1 MKSALT
7 HQVEFV
13 RASVSAVNAIVAIH
27 VPIPEP
33 SVAKNSSRKLPA
45 RRSSPS

>member
-7 HQVEFV
+7 HQGEFV
-13 RASVSAVNAIVAIH
+13 RAVTSAVSAIVAIH

-33 SVAKNSSRKLPA
+33 SVATKSSRKLPA
-45 RRSSPS
+45 RWRSPS